1 MKTEKTRLLKS
12 KGERTTITLTNFIYF
27 ILEILKI
34 KRGNNSKL
42 KGLRDDLTATDRFV
56 FKMLLD

>member
-12 KGERTTITLTNFIYF
+12 KGERTTITLTNSIYF

-42 KGLRDDLTATDRFV
+42 
-56 FKMLLD
+56 